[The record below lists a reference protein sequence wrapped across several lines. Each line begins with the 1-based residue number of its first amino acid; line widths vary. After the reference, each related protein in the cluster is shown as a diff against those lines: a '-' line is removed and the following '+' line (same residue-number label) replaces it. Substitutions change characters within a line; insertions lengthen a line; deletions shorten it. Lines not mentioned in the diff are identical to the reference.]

1 MKGQVIFL
9 WTKRPSWKELEAQ
22 LHPYLRQLERL
33 LDCPAADRR
42 RCLKDRSEE
51 HTSELQS
58 QR

>member
-33 LDCPAADRR
+33 LD
-42 RCLKDRSEE
+42 
-51 HTSELQS
+51 
-58 QR
+58 